1 MTGTKVGAITVY
13 LPERRLTNADLD
25 AEYADWS
32 CAKLAKKVGID
43 ERRVAAPGE
52 TALDMAVKASE
63 KLFRETGFDRSQI
76 DFVMLCTQCPEYPLP
91 TTACLLQHRLGIPI
105 TCGALDY
112 NLGCSGYVYGLALA
126 HGMVS
131 SGIVKN
137 LLLVTSDTYTRYL
150 HPRDRNNRTIFGDAA
165 TACLVQ
171 ASDENMVGKF
181 VFGTNGG
188 GGPNLI
194 VKNGG
199 ARTPYDPS
207 VPCRVSSTGSVSNDN
222 YLYMNG
228 PEIFNYV
235 MEHIPVLFTDVL
247 KANALNIGDIA
258 YAIFHQAN
266 THILKYLRNMLEIP
280 PDKFFIDMTK
290 VGNTVSSSVP
300 MALRSLIDDGKVKSG
315 DKVALIGY
323 GVGYSWGGTILTV

>member
-1 MTGTKVGAITVY
+1 MTGTKVEAITVY

-32 CAKLAKKVGID
+32 CAKLARKVGIQ

-52 TALDMAVKASE
+52 TALDMAVKVSE
-63 KLFRETGFDRSQI
+63 KLFSESGFDRSEI

-91 TTACLLQHRLGIPI
+91 TSACLLQHRLGIPI
-105 TCGALDY
+105 TCGAIDY
-112 NLGCSGYVYGLALA
+112 NLGCSGFVYGLALA
-126 HGMVS
+126 RGLVAT
-131 SGIVKN
+131 GTVKN

-150 HPRDRNNRTIFGDAA
+150 HPHDRNNRTIFGDAA
-165 TACLVQ
+165 TACLVRS
-171 ASDENMVGKF
+171 SDVEKIGKF

-188 GGPNLI
+188 GGTNLI

-199 ARTPYDPS
+199 ARTPYEQEAA
-207 VPCRVSSTGSVSNDN
+207 CRVSSTGSISNDN

-247 KANALNIGDIA
+247 AANGMSMTDMA

-266 THILKYLRNMLEIP
+266 SHILKYLRNMLGIP
-280 PDKFFIDMTK
+280 VDKFFIDMTK

-300 MALRSLIDDGKVKSG
+300 IALRSLLDEGKIKPG

-323 GVGYSWGGTILTV
+323 GVGYSWGGTILTI